1 MITASGDEFNLAAS
15 SIPAPTWDYLTN
27 LAWIT
32 AAENVALV
40 GPAGTGKSHT
50 LIACGVAAVHAGHKI
65 KYYIAADLV
74 ETLYRGLADNSV
86 GRVIDTILRNEMIRT
101 RSNIRRSA
109 TPTGSSK
116 PVCGPRSGP
125 SATPTTTPSPR
136 P

>member
-50 LIACGVAAVHAGHKI
+50 LIACGVHAGHKI
-65 KYYIAADLV
+65 KYAPPRTWSKPSTAA
-74 ETLYRGLADNSV
+74 SP
-86 GRVIDTILRNEMIRT
+86 
-101 RSNIRRSA
+101 
-109 TPTGSSK
+109 TPPSGGSS
-116 PVCGPRSGP
+116 
-125 SATPTTTPSPR
+125 TPSLATR
-136 P
+136 

>member
-50 LIACGVAAVHAGHKI
+50 LIACGVHAGHKI
-65 KYYIAADLV
+65 KYCTPADLV
-74 ETLYRGLADNSV
+74 ETLYRGLANTSV
-86 GRVIDTILRNEMIRT
+86 GRVIDTILRNEMTIIDEVEFAPLDDTEAQLLRWCS
-101 RSNIRRSA
+101 RSCPRCQGLW
-109 TPTGSSK
+109 GSQK
-116 PVCGPRSGP
+116 
-125 SATPTTTPSPR
+125 
-136 P
+136 